1 VLASDSVG
9 LVYTAGVPGK
19 ELTGLPELAV
29 AGLPEDEA
37 RALLDLQSSRQATVS
52 SSRGSFDVT
61 LATRRCHAATG
72 RAMIGVEER

>member
-9 LVYTAGVPGK
+9 LVFTAGVPGK

-37 RALLDLQSSRQATVS
+37 RALLDLQY
-52 SSRGSFDVT
+52 
-61 LATRRCHAATG
+61 RR
-72 RAMIGVEER
+72 ERLPCAL